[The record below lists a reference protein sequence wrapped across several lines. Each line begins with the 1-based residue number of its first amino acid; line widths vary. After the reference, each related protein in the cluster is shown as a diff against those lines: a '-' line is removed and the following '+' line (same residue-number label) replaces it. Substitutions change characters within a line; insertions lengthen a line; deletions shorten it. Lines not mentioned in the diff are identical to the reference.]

1 MVVEHGVGV
10 RGVGVRGVL
19 PRTVA
24 STVGAVLLMGVLP
37 GAVSASPASPVQ
49 APSEPTSLSAMSLIP
64 WFTAP
69 SLVALRREVDTL
81 WPGRS
86 RLSDGSIGDNR
97 HGRTVNSHNPVGA
110 SNGPRFGTRGAVH
123 AMDITASGIDVNRL
137 LMAVIGDPRVWY
149 VIYDSKIWSRTY
161 GWAARPYSGDPHTTH
176 VHINL
181 REDSQSA
188 AVAAENGVGPWFSG
202 KGGSAPA
209 YLTAPTSG
217 LSLTQSQVRALQTA
231 LIAAGFAIPAGAT
244 GHYGPQTTSA
254 VAAFQRAQ
262 GWRGSGADGIAGPE
276 TLRRLGVSASVTVTP
291 VSTSTP
297 TPATTPTTTATTST
311 KNPAGL
317 SKKKTKRL
325 QRRLIKRGFTIPS
338 GATGWY
344 GPETTRAVKAFQ
356 RAQGWR
362 GSGADG
368 IAGNETLRRLGIK
381 AKKSTTST
389 TSTSRAKNKSTATA
403 ATPTPT
409 TTSSGRTGR
418 RTWDPDDAYLVYD
431 LQGALIARGFSIP
444 AGQTGYF
451 GTQTKAAVKAYQRS
465 QGWRGAQA
473 DGIPGAQTLA
483 RLGL

>member
-1 MVVEHGVGV
+1 MVVQCTAGM
-10 RGVGVRGVL
+10 RGVL
-19 PRTVA
+19 PRAVA
-24 STVGAVLLMGVLP
+24 STVAAVLFMGVLP
-37 GAVSASPASPVQ
+37 GAAHAGPVSPIL
-49 APSEPTSLSAMSLIP
+49 APSETSSLRAMSLIP
-64 WFTAP
+64 WYTAP
-69 SLVALRREVDTL
+69 SLVALRNEVDTL

-86 RLSDGSIGDNR
+86 RISDGSIGDNR

-123 AMDITASGIDVNRL
+123 AMDITSSGIDVSRL
-137 LMAVIGDPRVWY
+137 LTAVIGDSRVWY
-149 VIYDSKIWSRTY
+149 VIHDSKIWSRTT
-161 GWAARPYSGDPHTTH
+161 GWTARAYTGDPHTTH

-181 REDSQSA
+181 REDSQPA
-188 AVAAENGVGPWFSG
+188 AVAAENGTGPWFTG
-202 KGGSAPA
+202 KRGSAPA

-217 LSLTQSQVRALQTA
+217 LSLTDSQVRALQKA
-231 LIAAGFAIPAGAT
+231 LIAAGFDIPAGAT
-244 GHYGPQTTSA
+244 GHYGSQTTSA

-276 TLRRLGVSASVTVTP
+276 TLRRLGVTAIVTATP
-291 VSTSTP
+291 VSTTTP
-297 TPATTPTTTATTST
+297 SSRTTTRPATKKARAT
-311 KNPAGL
+311 NPAGL
-317 SKKKTKRL
+317 SKKKTRKL
-325 QRRLIKRGFTIPS
+325 QRRLIARGYTIPS

-362 GSGADG
+362 GGQADG

-381 AKKSTTST
+381 KKKST
-389 TSTSRAKNKSTATA
+389 STSSSTASKA
-403 ATPTPT
+403 AKKAPSSAPT

-451 GTQTKAAVKAYQRS
+451 GTRTKAAVKAYQRS
-465 QGWRGAQA
+465 LGWRGAQA
-473 DGIPGAQTLA
+473 DGIPGSQTLA